1 MNILTFFIVTTTTM
15 MSPILVVCTT
25 TTLPPAGVGVVGKCS
40 LHINYYLGR
49 ETHHTRIDV
58 LFDEGSLCIY
68 SHPPPSDTHTYNHV
82 FCELLQK
89 DDSLSLPTRF
99 EEDNAFIYGGGDDAI
114 GIETMPWVAN
124 DTCFLVYPISDDA
137 SDSHHRNAE
146 AKEVIEKCNNALGS
160 VSEEEAEPSYSHDN
174 YNDNQIKQGNVSAVD
189 DKAVAERLLT
199 ANNTSKAFDQ
209 TIDGVVIHD
218 YARKKGKVALGVA
231 FFHPSAT
238 FVDSATSTT
247 STTAREMQINN
258 NGSSDGAVA
267 MRLALVNAT
276 ATSNVISVDAAAAG
290 ILLTREEEE
299 DEGACFFNASTAL
312 ANVCVNASA
321 AATGALTSS
330 SLKTVETIVGDDDG
344 DIKTFSSDGVAFD
357 QVSLD
362 DGEGRGTGVC
372 VV

>member
-1 MNILTFFIVTTTTM
+1 M
-15 MSPILVVCTT
+15 
-25 TTLPPAGVGVVGKCS
+25 
-40 LHINYYLGR
+40 
-49 ETHHTRIDV
+49 
-58 LFDEGSLCIY
+58 
-68 SHPPPSDTHTYNHV
+68 
-82 FCELLQK
+82 
-89 DDSLSLPTRF
+89 PTRF

-146 AKEVIEKCNNALGS
+146 AKEVIEKCNALGS
-160 VSEEEAEPSYSHDN
+160 VSEEEAAEEPSYSH
-174 YNDNQIKQGNVSAVD
+174 DNQIKQGNVSAVD

-199 ANNTSKAFDQ
+199 AKNTSKAFDQ

-231 FFHPSAT
+231 FFHPSAA
-238 FVDSATSTT
+238 FVDSAISTT

-267 MRLALVNAT
+267 MRLALVNAS
-276 ATSNVISVDAAAAG
+276 ATSNVITVAAAAAG

-321 AATGALTSS
+321 AA
-330 SLKTVETIVGDDDG
+330 VETIVGDDDG

>member
-1 MNILTFFIVTTTTM
+1 M
-15 MSPILVVCTT
+15 
-25 TTLPPAGVGVVGKCS
+25 
-40 LHINYYLGR
+40 
-49 ETHHTRIDV
+49 
-58 LFDEGSLCIY
+58 
-68 SHPPPSDTHTYNHV
+68 
-82 FCELLQK
+82 
-89 DDSLSLPTRF
+89 PTRF

-160 VSEEEAEPSYSHDN
+160 VSEEEAAPSYSH
-174 YNDNQIKQGNVSAVD
+174 DNQIKQGNVSAVD

-199 ANNTSKAFDQ
+199 AKNTSKAFDQ

-231 FFHPSAT
+231 FFHPSAA

-321 AATGALTSS
+321 AATGALPSS